1 MDWVTALIVYMRDR
15 GHAHV
20 EPTPKCDEVAAS
32 GYAGFAF
39 R

>member
-1 MDWVTALIVYMRDR
+1 MTLVAPAEESIPGRCC
-15 GHAHV
+15 
-20 EPTPKCDEVAAS
+20 CDEVAAR